1 MRNLLLTL
9 SLFLSLGML
18 ADHHKKSDKDA
29 KNSPKNKSI
38 ARAIDKC
45 IVLERDCNIVT
56 ISNYIT
62 LLL

>member
-29 KNSPKNKSI
+29 KNSLKTQI
-38 ARAIDKC
+38 I
-45 IVLERDCNIVT
+45 
-56 ISNYIT
+56 
-62 LLL
+62 